1 MKRKVYISQAFMIF
15 RITGLITPPA
25 KLLIG
30 LILLFQI
37 IFSQN
42 EILTNVTTLT

>member
-1 MKRKVYISQAFMIF
+1 MIF
-15 RITGLITPPA
+15 RITGLITSPA